1 MAIIENG
8 ILGGFSGK
16 CGPVVGAKHRG
27 QDTMRS
33 KPPKNRSNKS
43 PKQLMQQARFGVAVE
58 FVRHLAGLFE
68 ITYKQRAGIS
78 TPRNEAVSDIV
89 ADAIIGDYPDF
100 RIDYSKVMIS
110 SGSLQ
115 SAAGTVAGAAGR
127 ITWTWIPNVDVNG
140 AQAND
145 QSVIVA
151 YCPER
156 KQAIYKINA
165 STRADGT
172 AILDVQPFVGLTV
185 FTYLGFT
192 SLNQSKISDSVFTGE
207 LIAS

>member
-16 CGPVVGAKHRG
+16 VGPVVGARHRG
-27 QDTMRS
+27 QDTIRS
-33 KPPKNRSNKS
+33 KPPKNRTNNS
-43 PKQLMQQARFGVAVE
+43 PKQLIQQAKFSLAVE
-58 FVRHLAGLFE
+58 YVRHLSGLFD
-68 ITYKQRAGIS
+68 ITYKQRAGIA
-78 TPRNEAVSDIV
+78 TPQNVAVSDIV
-89 ADAIIGDYPDF
+89 TGAITGDYPDF
-100 RIDYSKVMIS
+100 KIDYPKVMIS

-115 SAAGTVAGAAGR
+115 PAPGTVAVAAGK
-127 ITWTWIPNVDVNG
+127 ITWTWTPNVDVNG

-165 STRADGT
+165 STRTDGS
-172 AILDVQPFVGLTV
+172 AVLDVQPFVGLTV
-185 FTYLGFT
+185 VTYLGFT

-207 LIAS
+207 LVVN

>member
-16 CGPVVGAKHRG
+16 VGPVVGARHRG
-27 QDTMRS
+27 QDTIRS
-33 KPPKNRSNKS
+33 KPPKNRTNKS
-43 PKQLMQQARFGVAVE
+43 PKQLIQQAKFGLAVE

-68 ITYKQRAGIS
+68 ITYKQRSGIT

-89 ADAIIGDYPDF
+89 AGAITGEYPDF
-100 RIDYSKVMIS
+100 KIDYPNVMIS

-115 SAAGTVAGAAGR
+115 SVPGTVAGAAGK
-127 ITWTWIPNVDVNG
+127 ITWTWVPNVDVNG

-172 AILDVQPFVGLTV
+172 AVLDVLPFVGLTV
-185 FTYLGFT
+185 VTYLGFT

>member
-16 CGPVVGAKHRG
+16 LGPVVGAKHRG

-33 KPPKNRSNKS
+33 RPPKNRTNNS
-43 PKQLMQQARFGVAVE
+43 PKQLIQQAKFRLAVE
-58 FVRHLAGLFE
+58 FVRNLAGLYE
-68 ITYKQRAGIS
+68 ITYKQRSGIA
-78 TPRNEAVSDIV
+78 TPRNVAVSDIV
-89 ADAIIGDYPDF
+89 SVAIMGAYPDF
-100 RIDYSKVMIS
+100 QIDYSKVMIS

-115 SAAGTVAGAAGR
+115 SVQGTVSAAAGK
-127 ITWTWIPNVDVNG
+127 ITCTWVPNVDVNG
-140 AQAND
+140 AQASD
-145 QSVIVA
+145 QSVIVV

-172 AILDVQPFVGLTV
+172 ATLDVQPFVGLTV
-185 FTYLGFT
+185 VTYLGFT
-192 SLNQSKISDSVFTGE
+192 SLNQSKISDSVFTGQ
-207 LIAS
+207 LLVN